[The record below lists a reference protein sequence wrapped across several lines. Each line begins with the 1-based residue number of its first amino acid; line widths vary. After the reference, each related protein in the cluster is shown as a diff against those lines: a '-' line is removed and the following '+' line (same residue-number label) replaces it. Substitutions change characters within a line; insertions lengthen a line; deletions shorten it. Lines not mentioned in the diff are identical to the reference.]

1 MLFWVPA
8 TLKRSNSH
16 WEGAVTQCY
25 LVYKMSEM
33 YQIHDSWVT
42 MLVCYY
48 FVSVVAA
55 IGCCCKLV
63 VITNP
68 AVVLSQNT
76 GLFVYSKLS
85 TVQHVLSAEKV
96 QNVKVVPCL
105 RSFMHILGPSSWWI
119 SVMMQS
125 SQWTLHFVLLS
136 SWLTSTFSTFMLV
149 IPRWLFP
156 AL

>member
-105 RSFMHILGPSSWWI
+105 WDLSCTSLGLVLGELVLWCRVASELFILSCFPRGWPAPS
-119 SVMMQS
+119 QP
-125 SQWTLHFVLLS
+125 LC
-136 SWLTSTFSTFMLV
+136 
-149 IPRWLFP
+149 
-156 AL
+156 

>member
-1 MLFWVPA
+1 
-8 TLKRSNSH
+8 
-16 WEGAVTQCY
+16 
-25 LVYKMSEM
+25 
-33 YQIHDSWVT
+33 

-105 RSFMHILGPSSWWI
+105 SDLSCTSLG
-119 SVMMQS
+119 
-125 SQWTLHFVLLS
+125 LVLGE
-136 SWLTSTFSTFMLV
+136 LV
-149 IPRWLFP
+149 L
-156 AL
+156 

>member
-1 MLFWVPA
+1 
-8 TLKRSNSH
+8 
-16 WEGAVTQCY
+16 
-25 LVYKMSEM
+25 
-33 YQIHDSWVT
+33 

-85 TVQHVLSAEKV
+85 TVQHVLSAERV
-96 QNVKVVPCL
+96 QNVESGSLSP
-105 RSFMHILGPSSWWI
+105 RSCTHILGPSS
-119 SVMMQS
+119 
-125 SQWTLHFVLLS
+125 
-136 SWLTSTFSTFMLV
+136 
-149 IPRWLFP
+149 
-156 AL
+156 